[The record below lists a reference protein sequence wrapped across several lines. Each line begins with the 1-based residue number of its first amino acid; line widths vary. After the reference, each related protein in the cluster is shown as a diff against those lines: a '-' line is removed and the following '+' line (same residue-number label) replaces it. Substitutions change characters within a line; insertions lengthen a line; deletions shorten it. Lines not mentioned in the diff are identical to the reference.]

1 MLVIVLQDYPLSSGR
16 EVILLRD
23 IERVFPVYGKSVKAE
38 LDLAL
43 KQKAQ
48 VLEATQGGKF
58 QSDVDKFYR
67 DLDAINSDVRAALIS
82 GYSTLALKI
91 SVAAEPSQVADA
103 FTQWDRILELVV
115 REAFHVRAINQQ
127 LASVKTMTSG
137 AEWQKLFTLRDQ
149 ALQTATE
156 LKQISGK

>member
-1 MLVIVLQDYPLSSGR
+1 MASSKKGKALVVGVAICLVVAAFVGGWTAHARLAGDFKTITLSSGR

-91 SVAAEPSQVADA
+91 SVA
-103 FTQWDRILELVV
+103 
-115 REAFHVRAINQQ
+115 
-127 LASVKTMTSG
+127 
-137 AEWQKLFTLRDQ
+137 
-149 ALQTATE
+149 
-156 LKQISGK
+156 